1 MVGFDYGSYYAEC
14 FRGVRIIHQL
24 DCTGL
29 PILGFP
35 AQVLPLAL
43 LRPISGSGSTAV
55 LTEIFQNYGADGFIG
70 RVASV
75 MMGLYGNHILCHYCV
90 LWSGGHQKTR
100 HAIPAALMADTTGY
114 IMSVLAVNLFFR

>member
-1 MVGFDYGSYYAEC
+1 M
-14 FRGVRIIHQL
+14 
-24 DCTGL
+24 
-29 PILGFP
+29 
-35 AQVLPLAL
+35 

-75 MMGLYGNHILCHYCV
+75 MMGSTETTFYAIAV
-90 LWSGGHQKTR
+90 LWFGGHQKTR